1 MEAVAEE
8 VAVDAEAVSANTA
21 AEVQVAESTRSD
33 GRKGASRGDD
43 DCRLFCCFC
52 SVFLCII
59 ILYSQFCYI
68 KKVPFIMMYSFSS
81 TQTF

>member
-8 VAVDAEAVSANTA
+8 VAVDAEAVSADTA

-52 SVFLCII
+52 SLRIVL
-59 ILYSQFCYI
+59 
-68 KKVPFIMMYSFSS
+68 V
-81 TQTF
+81 